1 MGAVKDL
8 SAPTVVPTMVEPAAS
23 RARSRRRHR
32 GFTIFELSMAVMVMA
47 FGLMTS
53 LTVLQ
58 MGFRSLDTARNT
70 TIASQLLQSVMED
83 MRMLPWNASSPSNSM
98 TSLQATS
105 NGTQGNVTLDAS
117 FTNNDAAAIAM
128 VNRFTITRTISDQS
142 STLKKI
148 VLTAEWAGIDNRAHI
163 LTYCSYYGQNGL
175 HDYIVR

>member
-1 MGAVKDL
+1 MKSVPPRYRVR
-8 SAPTVVPTMVEPAAS
+8 PTVRQA
-23 RARSRRRHR
+23 

-83 MRMLPWNASSPSNSM
+83 LRMLPWTASSPANSI
-98 TSLQATS
+98 TSLQATN
-105 NGTQGNVTLDAS
+105 NGVAGNVTLDAS
-117 FTNNDAAAIAM
+117 FTNGDTAAIVM
-128 VNRFTITRTISDQS
+128 VNRFTITRTITDQS
-142 STLKKI
+142 SVLKQI
-148 VLTAEWAGIDNRAHI
+148 ALSATWLGIDGRSHT
-163 LTYCSYYGQNGL
+163 LTYAGYYGKNGL